1 MNHKNMM
8 FQSGLLP
15 AVALLTGFLFLA
27 GGCKN
32 KQDDRLGNFYSI
44 EDIPA
49 PEGVFSEVGGL
60 DILPNGNLVACFH
73 RGQVMIHD
81 VTTGKWQLFASGLHD
96 PLGIMAVTDTQL
108 LVMQRAELTRLTDTD
123 GDGKADEYQTVTD
136 DFGLSGNYCE
146 FGYGPVKD
154 KDGNLYIS
162 PNTASNGA
170 GIWDEQRGPVN
181 PLGRPGRMYSAVPY
195 SGWVKIGRTH

>member
-27 GGCKN
+27 GGCKK

-81 VTTGKWQLFASGLHD
+81 VTTGKWPLFASGLHD
-96 PLGIMAVTDTQL
+96 PLGIMAVTDTHR
-108 LVMQRAELTRLTDTD
+108 LVTQRAEVVRLSVT
-123 GDGKADEYQTVTD
+123 GWDGKDAHTQPSTEYTW
-136 DFGLSGNYCE
+136 
-146 FGYGPVKD
+146 
-154 KDGNLYIS
+154 
-162 PNTASNGA
+162 
-170 GIWDEQRGPVN
+170 WDETYIHVG
-181 PLGRPGRMYSAVPY
+181 
-195 SGWVKIGRTH
+195 